1 MPAVADT
8 ASWRRGGTLSR
19 VIAVI
24 DYGMGNLRS
33 VLNAMDLLGVESRL
47 AASAD
52 DLDGASKLV
61 LPGVGAFGD
70 GMRNLRERG
79 FVEALPDLLA
89 DGRPLL
95 GLCLGMQMLADASE
109 EHGEHEGLGLIPGVV
124 RRLRPPDG
132 LRVPHVGWNSVQ
144 ARNGST
150 LLGDDGD
157 AEQTFYFVHSY
168 HFIAERPEDVTGVSD
183 YGTEVTAVVERG
195 SVMGTQFHPEK
206 SQRDGLALLRRFA
219 AC

>member
-1 MPAVADT
+1 
-8 ASWRRGGTLSR
+8 
-19 VIAVI
+19 
-24 DYGMGNLRS
+24 MGNLRS
-33 VLNAMDLLGVESRL
+33 VLNALEAIGVEAYLAPSPEAVGDAERL
-47 AASAD
+47 I
-52 DLDGASKLV
+52 

-89 DGRPLL
+89 GGRPLL
-95 GLCLGMQMLADASE
+95 GLCLGMQMLASSSD
-109 EHGEHEGLGLIPGVV
+109 EHGHHEGLGLIPGEV
-124 RRLRPPDG
+124 RRLSPGDG

-144 ARNGST
+144 AKNVST
-150 LLGDDGD
+150 LLGDDAA

-183 YGTEVTAVVERG
+183 YGADVTAVVERG
-195 SVMGTQFHPEK
+195 NVMGTQFHPEK

>member
-1 MPAVADT
+1 
-8 ASWRRGGTLSR
+8 

-33 VLNAMDLLGVESRL
+33 VLNALEAIDAEARL
-47 AASAD
+47 VATPEAAAEAD
-52 DLDGASKLV
+52 RLI

-70 GMRNLRERG
+70 GMRNLRTRG
-79 FVEALPDLLA
+79 FAEALPDLLSG
-89 DGRPLL
+89 GRPLL

-109 EHGEHEGLGLIPGVV
+109 EHGEHEGLGLVPGVV

-144 ARNGST
+144 PRNGSV
-150 LLGDDGD
+150 LLGDDVA

>member
-1 MPAVADT
+1 
-8 ASWRRGGTLSR
+8 

-33 VLNAMDLLGVESRL
+33 VLNALEAIEAEARL
-47 AASAD
+47 VATPDAAAEAD
-52 DLDGASKLV
+52 RMI

-79 FVEALPDLLA
+79 FVEALPDLVA
-89 DGRPLL
+89 RGRPLL

-109 EHGEHEGLGLIPGVV
+109 EHGEHEGLGLIRGVV
-124 RRLRPPDG
+124 RRLRPADG

-144 ARNGST
+144 PRNRSV
-150 LLGDDGD
+150 LLGDDAG

-168 HFIAERPEDVTGVSD
+168 HFSAERPEDVTGISD
-183 YGTEVTAVVERG
+183 YGAEVTAVVERG
-195 SVMGTQFHPEK
+195 NVMGTQFHPEK

>member
-1 MPAVADT
+1 M
-8 ASWRRGGTLSR
+8 
-19 VIAVI
+19 IAVI

-33 VLNAMDLLGVESRL
+33 VLNALEAIGAEASLVATPEAAAEADRL
-47 AASAD
+47 I
-52 DLDGASKLV
+52 

-70 GMRNLRERG
+70 GMRNLRDRG

-89 DGRPLL
+89 GGRPLL
-95 GLCLGMQMLADASE
+95 GLCLGTQMLADASE
-109 EHGEHEGLGLIPGVV
+109 EHGDHEGLGLVPGVV
-124 RRLRPPDG
+124 RRLRPADG

-144 ARNGST
+144 PRNIST
-150 LLGDDGD
+150 LLGDDT

-168 HFIAERPEDVTGVSD
+168 HFIAESPEDVAGVSD
-183 YGTEVTAVVERG
+183 YGAEVTAVVERG
-195 SVMGTQFHPEK
+195 NVMGTQFHPEK

>member
-1 MPAVADT
+1 
-8 ASWRRGGTLSR
+8 

-33 VLNAMDLLGVESRL
+33 VLNALEAIDADARL
-47 AASAD
+47 VATPEAAAEGD
-52 DLDGASKLV
+52 RLI

-89 DGRPLL
+89 GGRPLL

-109 EHGEHEGLGLIPGVV
+109 EHGEHEGLGLVPGVV

-183 YGTEVTAVVERG
+183 YGAEVTAVVERG